1 MNGPSSGC
9 TRKRPGPDEAAGCES
24 RDVHPTHK
32 ARTLASG
39 NVGRGSG
46 LVGVCGPG
54 QGIRVDLRIKEHL
67 EGPVVLDPQ
76 LVVLVD
82 EDLGEERLEPHWV

>member
-1 MNGPSSGC
+1 
-9 TRKRPGPDEAAGCES
+9 
-24 RDVHPTHK
+24 
-32 ARTLASG
+32 
-39 NVGRGSG
+39 
-46 LVGVCGPG
+46 
-54 QGIRVDLRIKEHL
+54 LRIKEHL